1 MKLKRILLTLFLAIG
16 LTGLSFA
23 GPYDDWPDDAICMW
37 LDQKPTHEG
46 YLGEAKKRSLT
57 CEGGKAV
64 AGAGAA
70 PAKTTTSQST
80 TTNNKKTSS
89 KKTSLSKDSAITIYD
104 VEFSASVLKELLDK
118 LATKTDYD
126 FSQHKIASN
135 PKDIRCTFNIRRVI
149 YDYVVEGE
157 IEHWNVAQGTL
168 LIADGKVII
177 NPESFWR
184 MGGLSTDPTY
194 LKDEVNIRLTEDG
207 HFVGKMAYF
216 IKNSEQGEVAEK
228 PRYPR
233 LKKHKKS
240 KPLNLNSPRKAELW
254 IDFDHVDDQWAG
266 GVWFLSN
273 CKQIATSISETTK
286 VATSDDD
293 PTVSKVIEV
302 IQGDKFIVDIAEPH
316 ELAGS
321 NINLVLRDIDAPDA
335 IRSCPEQMK
344 LGGKV
349 KDIVTQKLADATS
362 IKLKNIK
369 KTSKAVIA
377 QVIVDGK
384 DLGEELVAK
393 DYASKEFGFWK
404 AYFCS
409 ALTATQAGMQFMGV
423 DITFGDIDSIMPKDA
438 DKAIFWFERA
448 IVLDPDGSNN
458 SESTFRLSL
467 LYAFKNNDI
476 KSLEYLNKSASL
488 GFKQAE
494 EHLGKAYLYGER
506 GLNEDKS
513 EAKYWL
519 KKAHE
524 HGSNSAEEIYCSSLP
539 TAKQNTCKF

>member
-1 MKLKRILLTLFLAIG
+1 MKLKRILLTLFLSIG
-16 LTGLSFA
+16 LSAVSTA
-23 GPYDDWPDDAICMW
+23 GYLDDWPDDALCGWMENPSPPAHIVA
-37 LDQKPTHEG
+37 EV
-46 YLGEAKKRSLT
+46 KKRGIS

-64 AGAGAA
+64 KGL
-70 PAKTTTSQST
+70 AKTTTT
-80 TTNNKKTSS
+80 KKTTSTNKSNTSTKS
-89 KKTSLSKDSAITIYD
+89 KTLTKSPAITIYD

-118 LATKTDYD
+118 IASKTDYD
-126 FSQHKIASN
+126 FSQHNLASN
-135 PKDIRCTFNIRRVI
+135 PKDIQCTFNLRRVV
-149 YDYVVEGE
+149 YDYSVEGK
-157 IEHWNVAQGTL
+157 IENWNIAQGSL

-177 NPESFWR
+177 NDKSYWQ
-184 MGGLSTDPTY
+184 MGGLSTDKTY

-207 HFVGKMAYF
+207 HFVGRMAYF
-216 IKNSEQGEVAEK
+216 ILNTEQGEVAIK
-228 PRYPR
+228 PKYPR

-240 KPLNLNSPRKAELW
+240 KPLNINSPRKAEFW
-254 IDFDHVDDQWAG
+254 IDFEDEDDQWSG
-266 GVWFLSN
+266 GVLFLSN

-335 IRSCPEQMK
+335 IRSCPKQME
-344 LGGKV
+344 LGTKV
-349 KDIVTQKLADATS
+349 KDIVTQKLADSTS
-362 IKLKNIK
+362 IKLKNIR

-384 DLGEELVAK
+384 DLGEELVTK
-393 DYASKEFGFWK
+393 GYASKEFGYWQ

-409 ALTATQAGMQFMGV
+409 ALTATQAGMQLFDV
-423 DITFGDIDSIMPKDA
+423 DR

-458 SESTFRLSL
+458 TKSAYLLSELYSL
-467 LYAFKNNDI
+467 MGNDN
-476 KSLEYLNKSASL
+476 KSLEYLKKSASL
-488 GFKQAE
+488 GWMKAE
-494 EHLGKAYLYGER
+494 EDLGIAYLEGYGVSP
-506 GLNEDKS
+506 DKS

-524 HGSNSAEEIYCSSLP
+524 HGSKIAEDTYCSSLP
-539 TAKQNTCKF
+539 VAKQEACKF